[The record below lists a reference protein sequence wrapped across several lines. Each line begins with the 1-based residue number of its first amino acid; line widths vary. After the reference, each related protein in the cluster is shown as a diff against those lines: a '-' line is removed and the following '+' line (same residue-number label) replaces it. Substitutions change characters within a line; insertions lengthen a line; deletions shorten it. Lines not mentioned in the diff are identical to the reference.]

1 MRTVD
6 RRGFLVVSAGAV
18 AGTALLGTPRPA
30 RAQRGKSIVVVSF
43 GGTYQDAQRKCY
55 YEPFEAATGI
65 KVVEDTIAT
74 AGKVKAMVD
83 SKNVTWDVCE
93 MPSPAIL
100 TLHGEGY
107 LEDIDWAVVPK
118 DDLLEYAVLPGG
130 AGIFNYS
137 WVLAFNTKHFRKDGK
152 HPKSWAD
159 FWNVKDFPGPRA
171 IDAGNRGIAPL
182 EFAVMADGVPP
193 AKVYPIDVE
202 RAWRALDRIKPDV
215 VKWPTSFAQH
225 MQLLQDGEVV
235 MTTASSNRV
244 VPAMRAGAPVDF
256 VWNQG
261 MLDTTYLAIPK
272 GSRNRAEALKFIAF
286 ATQAKPQAELM
297 KLQPGGPVNRKA
309 FEYLSADEAS
319 VLSTYKPNAAQQLV
333 LNPRWWQEKG
343 PSGKNHYQEY
353 TERFAAWVIKKS

>member
-1 MRTVD
+1 MRAID
-6 RRGFLVVSAGAV
+6 RRTFLGVTAGAAV
-18 AGTALLGTPRPA
+18 VGFPGIA

-74 AGKVKAMVD
+74 PAKIKAMVD
-83 SKNVTWDVCE
+83 SKNVSWDVVE
-93 MPSPAIL
+93 IPSPSVL
-100 TLHGEGY
+100 TLHADGL
-107 LEDIDWAVVPK
+107 LEDIDHGAFPK
-118 DDLLEYAVLPGG
+118 DELVEYAFLPGG
-130 AGIFNYS
+130 IGIFNYS
-137 WVLAFNTKHFRKDGK
+137 WVLAFNTKHFKKDGK
-152 HPKSWAD
+152 HPQSWAD

-171 IDAGNRGIAPL
+171 IDSGNRGVAAPMEL
-182 EFAVMADGVPP
+182 ALMADGVPP

-202 RAWRALDRIKPDV
+202 RAWRSLDRIKPAV
-215 VKWPTSFAQH
+215 VKWPGSFAQH

-244 VPAMRAGAPVDF
+244 VPAMRAGAPMDF

-261 MLDTTYLAIPK
+261 LLDTTYLATPK
-272 GSRNRAEALKFIAF
+272 GAKARAEALRFMVF
-286 ATQAKPQAELM
+286 ATQAKPQAEMM
-297 KLQPGGPVNRKA
+297 KLQPGGPVNRKS
-309 FEYLSADEAS
+309 FDYLSPQESS

-333 LNPRWWQEKG
+333 LNTRWWQEKG

-353 TERFAAWVIKKS
+353 SERFAAWVIKKS